1 LELRPANP
9 CNSAALN
16 EFPARGTDDHTEMLL
31 AERLVGEART
41 RRASRMEPR
50 ERNVLVA
57 SASCFVVT
65 AAVIAVLLPSEREV
79 DWLVVLGL
87 IAMYGLV
94 ERVRFEFGGS
104 YGTAEQLVVVP
115 ILLLVP
121 LPFVPVLIALANLVT
136 TLPEI
141 AHGTWHRERL
151 TGRLADCWFCVPPVL
166 VLALLAPGEVH
177 IQNTWAYALAF
188 VAQLGGDAAWT
199 LIRDRLL
206 DRIPL
211 HELVEGMVGTARVD
225 AIFTPVAYMITLA
238 ATESA
243 FALLAILPL
252 AWLLHS
258 FAKDREER
266 YAKTLE
272 LHRAYRGTVMLLS
285 DVIEF
290 DDDYTAQHSRSV
302 VELANAV
309 ANELG
314 VDPGDRQEL
323 EFAAML
329 HDVGK
334 ITIPKEILHKPSSLT
349 PDEFELM
356 KQHTIEG
363 QFMLDRIG
371 GLLGRVGEIVR
382 SCHERWDGNG
392 YPDGLSGEQIPF
404 AARIVFCCDA
414 YHAMTSDRVYRPA
427 VPKEAALA
435 ELAANAG
442 TQFDPVVVVALA
454 NVVESGEPV
463 GVAADEVRAVLAGAP
478 VRPEL
483 RSGTSG

>member
-1 LELRPANP
+1 
-9 CNSAALN
+9 
-16 EFPARGTDDHTEMLL
+16 MLL

-41 RRASRMEPR
+41 RRARQMEPQ
-50 ERNVLVA
+50 ERNVLGI
-57 SASCFVVT
+57 SAALFVVT
-65 AAVIAVLLPSEREV
+65 ALVIALLLPSHRDV
-79 DWLVVLGL
+79 DPLVLVGL
-87 IAMYGLV
+87 IAMYGIV
-94 ERVRFEFGGS
+94 ERVRFEFAGT

-121 LPFVPVLIALANLVT
+121 LPYVPVLIAVANLLT
-136 TLPEI
+136 TVPEV

-151 TGRLADCWFCVPPVL
+151 TGRLADCWFCLPPVL
-166 VLALLAPGEVH
+166 VLALLAPGELQ
-177 IQNTWAYALAF
+177 IEKTWAYALAF
-188 VAQLGGDAAWT
+188 AAQLFGDASWAFV
-199 LIRDRLL
+199 RDRLL
-206 DRIPL
+206 DRVPV
-211 HELVEGMVGTARVD
+211 HELVEPWLGIARVD
-225 AIFTPVAYMITLA
+225 VIFTPVAYMITLA
-238 ATESA
+238 ATESV

-314 VDPGDRQEL
+314 VDPSDRQEL

-478 VRPEL
+478 VSPEL
-483 RSGTSG
+483 RSGASG

>member
-1 LELRPANP
+1 LEVRPANV
-9 CNSAALN
+9 CNSSALY
-16 EFPARGTDDHTEMLL
+16 EFPARGADDHSEMLL

-50 ERNVLVA
+50 ERNVLGV
-57 SASCFVVT
+57 SAACFV
-65 AAVIAVLLPSEREV
+65 AVAVVVALLLPIHRDFEPL
-79 DWLVVLGL
+79 LVVGL
-87 IAMYGLV
+87 IVMYGIL
-94 ERVRFEFGGS
+94 ERVRFEFAGA

-121 LPFVPVLIALANLVT
+121 LPFVPVLIALANLLT
-136 TLPEI
+136 TLPEV
-141 AHGTWHRERL
+141 AQGTWHRERL

-166 VLALLAPGEVH
+166 VLALLAPGELQ
-177 IQNTWAYALAF
+177 IDNTWTYALAF
-188 VAQLGGDAAWT
+188 VAQLGGDASWA

-206 DRIPL
+206 DRTPRR
-211 HELVEGMVGTARVD
+211 ELAAAWLSNARVD
-225 AIFTPVAYMITLA
+225 GIFTPVAYMITLA

-243 FALLAILPL
+243 FALAAILPL
-252 AWLLHS
+252 AWLLHT
-258 FAKDREER
+258 FARDREER

-314 VDPGDRQEL
+314 VDPSDRQEL

-334 ITIPKEILHKPSSLT
+334 ITIPKEILNKPSSLS
-349 PDEFELM
+349 PEEFELM

-392 YPDGLSGEQIPF
+392 YPDGLSGYQIPF

-414 YHAMTSDRVYRPA
+414 YHAMTSDRVYRSA
-427 VPKEAALA
+427 MPKEAALE
-435 ELAANAG
+435 ELAANSG
-442 TQFDPVVVVALA
+442 TQFDPVVVAAVTK
-454 NVVESGEPV
+454 VVQEGEPV
-463 GVAADEVRAVLAGAP
+463 AAAADEVRAVLAGAP
-478 VRPEL
+478 VGPEL
-483 RSGTSG
+483 RAGTSR